1 MNWDLANFDENGHAV
16 ISMDSV
22 EGIFSIFTGFTC
34 FRIPDII
41 KAEAQLMADRSRA
54 LYGIKMLEAI
64 KVNTGKNITTKAN
77 NEAKSTSPSSTAKC
91 AAWMEEFTGV
101 KIVKL

>member
-1 MNWDLANFDENGHAV
+1 
-16 ISMDSV
+16 
-22 EGIFSIFTGFTC
+22 
-34 FRIPDII
+34 
-41 KAEAQLMADRSRA
+41 MADRSRA

-91 AAWMEEFTGV
+91 AA
-101 KIVKL
+101 